1 MENNQV
7 VKKKKKRGIGLIILV
22 IVAIVIVGLVATGIA
37 GARETMKALKEMNI
51 KSYTVADGTVE
62 KTVSGSGQIEA
73 ADTEDVTAP
82 VGVKVDK
89 VLVSTGD
96 TVTKGQ
102 KLAEIDTD
110 SITDCLVE
118 IESSLKSISDQLDAD
133 AKKKADDEDKL
144 TDLQKEQLNNESD
157 ELKKAQTELNALK
170 SNPYITASTDGII
183 GDVNITEGSS
193 ISQMA
198 GSSSSSQPLSSLG
211 EDASSYLSGAMGSAS
226 STTVSG
232 PATGTTADVVT
243 IVPASGTTAEIAH
256 DTKADTAV
264 LAAAPATTADMSANI
279 TASGVKANTATLTA
293 ASDTK
298 NGGTTYLLGDADNSS
313 TTNSNGSA
321 GAGSASD
328 GSGTAD
334 SGSSANHTAAD
345 SGSSA
350 NSNHAADSNS
360 TSGSNNAANSSSMS
374 GSNNAADSGSASGS
388 NGAADSTTD
397 HGDSTAQQKV
407 TSWDVLT
414 SRMTAPAAGAAPVTA
429 AQLFADVDGKTFAE
443 VCHYTG
449 TIGWIEIPADSSQ
462 SSNQGASSQGNQTQD
477 AQTQGTQSQSAQTQ
491 GTQSQSTRT
500 QNTQAQN
507 TQPSFATFSDGRL
520 YTAVITLSAADGYAF
535 SADSEP
541 SPSAFAGAL
550 TSQVRTEISGDGKA
564 MTILVPYVL
573 TSGNTL
579 ADTLEE
585 LTQQEQQA
593 LTALQSLVSQGL
605 SGLSGLTGQNA
616 LSGLTGL
623 SGLSGLNGVNAG
635 SLLNGLNGASAYDLS
650 AADALSGAAGGANMS
665 YSPYES
671 PAFTI
676 RKTDRMKVQV
686 SIDEQDILLLS
697 KGQKADV
704 TLDALEGQT
713 FEGTVTEIGA
723 DAETGSGSAKYPVTI
738 EIDSADKMKFGMS
751 AEVAVKVG
759 EAADVL
765 VIPMEALQQE
775 GETTFVYTEEADD
788 GTLGGKKNVETGLSD
803 GENVE
808 ITSGLSEGDTIYYQK
823 ADSSNTFSSPF
834 MDESTS
840 SSSSS

>member
-1 MENNQV
+1 MTKTACTAGKEWLSFMENNN
-7 VKKKKKRGIGLIILV
+7 VKKKKKKSVGLIILA

-37 GARETMKALKEMNI
+37 GAREAMKALSAMNI
-51 KSYTVADGTVE
+51 QSYTVASGTVE

-96 TVTKGQ
+96 SVTKGQ
-102 KLAEIDTD
+102 KLAEINAD
-110 SITDCLVE
+110 SITDCLVG

-133 AKKKADDEDKL
+133 SKKKADDEDKL

-193 ISQMA
+193 ISQMS
-198 GSSSSSQPLSSLG
+198 GSSSSSISSLG
-211 EDASSYLSGAMGSAS
+211 EDASSYLSGAMGSVS

-243 IVPASGTTAEIAH
+243 MVPVSEAKAGASATTSAPVTTAE
-256 DTKADTAV
+256 
-264 LAAAPATTADMSANI
+264 MSANI
-279 TASGVKANTATLTA
+279 MAPGVKANTATLTA

-298 NGGTTYLLGDADNSS
+298 NGGTTYLLGDADDSS
-313 TTNSNGSA
+313 TTISNGSA
-321 GAGSASD
+321 GADSASG

-334 SGSSANHTAAD
+334 SSSTANNNAAD
-345 SGSSA
+345 SS
-350 NSNHAADSNS
+350 S
-360 TSGSNNAANSSSMS
+360 TSGSNSTADSSSTS
-374 GSNNAADSGSASGS
+374 GG
-388 NGAADSTTD
+388 NGASDGTTD
-397 HGDSTAQQKV
+397 RGDSTAQQKV

-443 VCHYTG
+443 ACHYTG

-462 SSNQGASSQGNQTQD
+462 GSNQGTSSQGNQTQD
-477 AQTQGTQSQSAQTQ
+477 AQTQGTQSQSQDAQTQ
-491 GTQSQSTRT
+491 STNTQTQTQGSQTKNT
-500 QNTQAQN
+500 QAGTQAQN

-520 YTAVITLSAADGYAF
+520 YTAVITLSAADGYVF
-535 SADSEP
+535 SSDSEP
-541 SPSAFAGAL
+541 SPSAFDGAL
-550 TSQVRTEISGDGKA
+550 TSLVRTEISGDGRA

-573 TSGNTL
+573 TPENTL
-579 ADTLEE
+579 ADTLEK

-593 LTALQSLVSQGL
+593 VTALQQLISQGL
-605 SGLSGLTGQNA
+605 SGLSGLSGLNA
-616 LSGLTGL
+616 LSDL
-623 SGLSGLNGVNAG
+623 SKLSGLNGANAG
-635 SLLNGLNGASAYDLS
+635 GLLNGLSGLNGASAYGLS
-650 AADALSGAAGGANMS
+650 AADALSGAAGNANVS

-671 PAFTI
+671 IAFTV

-738 EIDSADKMKFGMS
+738 EIDSADDMKFGMS
-751 AEVAVKVG
+751 AEVTVKVG

-765 VIPMEALQQE
+765 VIPMDALQQE

-808 ITSGLSEGDTIYYQK
+808 ITSGLSDGDTIYYQK

-840 SSSSS
+840 SSSSSSS

>member
-1 MENNQV
+1 MTKTACTAGKEWLSFMENNN
-7 VKKKKKRGIGLIILV
+7 VKKKKKKSVGLIILA

-37 GARETMKALKEMNI
+37 GAREAMKALSAMNI
-51 KSYTVADGTVE
+51 QSYTAASGTVE

-96 TVTKGQ
+96 SVTKGQ
-102 KLAEIDTD
+102 KLAEINAD

-133 AKKKADDEDKL
+133 SKKKADDKDKL

-193 ISQMA
+193 ISQMS
-198 GSSSSSQPLSSLG
+198 GSSSSSISSLG
-211 EDASSYLSGAMGSAS
+211 EDASSYLSGAMGSVS

-243 IVPASGTTAEIAH
+243 MVPVSEAKAGAAATTSAPVTTAEM
-256 DTKADTAV
+256 
-264 LAAAPATTADMSANI
+264 PANI
-279 TASGVKANTATLTA
+279 MAPGVKANTATLTA

-298 NGGTTYLLGDADNSS
+298 NGGTTYLLGDADDSS
-313 TTNSNGSA
+313 TTISNGSA
-321 GAGSASD
+321 GADSASG

-334 SGSSANHTAAD
+334 SSSTANNNAAD
-345 SGSSA
+345 SS
-350 NSNHAADSNS
+350 S
-360 TSGSNNAANSSSMS
+360 TSGSNSTADSSSTS
-374 GSNNAADSGSASGS
+374 GD
-388 NGAADSTTD
+388 NGASDGTTD
-397 HGDSTAQQKV
+397 RGDSTAQQKV

-443 VCHYTG
+443 ACHYTG

-462 SSNQGASSQGNQTQD
+462 
-477 AQTQGTQSQSAQTQ
+477 
-491 GTQSQSTRT
+491 
-500 QNTQAQN
+500 AQN
-507 TQPSFATFSDGRL
+507 TQPGFATFSDGRL
-520 YTAVITLSAADGYAF
+520 YTAVITLSAADGYVF
-535 SADSEP
+535 SSDSEP
-541 SPSAFAGAL
+541 SPSAFDGAL
-550 TSQVRTEISGDGKA
+550 TSLVRTEISGDGRA

-573 TSGNTL
+573 TPENTL
-579 ADTLEE
+579 ADTLEK

-593 LTALQSLVSQGL
+593 VTALQQLISQGL
-605 SGLSGLTGQNA
+605 SGLSGLSGLNA
-616 LSGLTGL
+616 LSDL
-623 SGLSGLNGVNAG
+623 SKLSGLNGANAG
-635 SLLNGLNGASAYDLS
+635 GLLNGLSGLNGASAYGLS
-650 AADALSGAAGGANMS
+650 AADALSGAAGNANVS

-671 PAFTI
+671 IAFTV

-738 EIDSADKMKFGMS
+738 EIDSADDMKFGMS
-751 AEVAVKVG
+751 AEVTVKVG

-765 VIPMEALQQE
+765 VIPMDALQQE

-808 ITSGLSEGDTIYYQK
+808 ITSGLSDGDTIYYQK

-840 SSSSS
+840 SSSSSSS

>member
-1 MENNQV
+1 MENNNG
-7 VKKKKKRGIGLIILV
+7 VKKKKKRGIGLIILA

-37 GARETMKALKEMNI
+37 GAREAMKALKEMNI

-102 KLAEIDTD
+102 KLAEIDAD

-118 IESSLKSISDQLDAD
+118 IESSLKSISDQLDED

-198 GSSSSSQPLSSLG
+198 GSSSSSQSLSSLG

-243 IVPASGTTAEIAH
+243 IVPASGSTAEIAH
-256 DTKADTAV
+256 GTKTDTAAPTSAPAATADISV
-264 LAAAPATTADMSANI
+264 NIAAPGAKTD
-279 TASGVKANTATLTA
+279 TATLVA

-298 NGGTTYLLGDADNSS
+298 NSGTTYLIVDPDNSS

-321 GAGSASD
+321 GAGSASG

-334 SGSSANHTAAD
+334 SGSTANNNATGN
-345 SGSSA
+345 GS
-350 NSNHAADSNS
+350 AADSNS
-360 TSGSNNAANSSSMS
+360 TSGSNNAANSSSTS
-374 GSNNAADSGSASGS
+374 GSSNAADSSSTSGS

-462 SSNQGASSQGNQTQD
+462 GSNQGTSSQGNQTQD
-477 AQTQGTQSQSAQTQ
+477 AQTQGTQP
-491 GTQSQSTRT
+491 G
-500 QNTQAQN
+500 
-507 TQPSFATFSDGRL
+507 FATFSDGRL
-520 YTAVITLSAADGYAF
+520 YTAVITLSAADGYVF
-535 SADSEP
+535 SSDSEP
-541 SPSAFAGAL
+541 SPSAFDGAL
-550 TSQVRTEISGDGKA
+550 TSLVRTEISGDGRA

-573 TSGNTL
+573 TPENTL
-579 ADTLEE
+579 ADTLEK

-593 LTALQSLVSQGL
+593 VTALQQLISQGL
-605 SGLSGLTGQNA
+605 SGLSGLSGLNA
-616 LSGLTGL
+616 LSDL
-623 SGLSGLNGVNAG
+623 SKLSGLNGANAG
-635 SLLNGLNGASAYDLS
+635 GLLNGLSGLNGASAYGLS
-650 AADALSGAAGGANMS
+650 AADELSGAAGSANVS

-671 PAFTI
+671 IAFTV

-738 EIDSADKMKFGMS
+738 EIDSADDMKFGMS
-751 AEVAVKVG
+751 AEVTVKVG

-765 VIPMEALQQE
+765 VIPMDALQQE

-808 ITSGLSEGDTIYYQK
+808 ITSGLSDGDTIYYQK

-840 SSSSS
+840 SSSSSSS

>member
-1 MENNQV
+1 MTKTACTAGKEWLSFMENNN
-7 VKKKKKRGIGLIILV
+7 VKKKKKKSVGLIILA

-37 GARETMKALKEMNI
+37 GAREAMKALSAMNI
-51 KSYTVADGTVE
+51 QSYTVASGTVE

-96 TVTKGQ
+96 SVTKGQ
-102 KLAEIDTD
+102 KLAEINAD
-110 SITDCLVE
+110 SITDCLVG

-133 AKKKADDEDKL
+133 SKKKADDEDKL

-193 ISQMA
+193 ISQMS
-198 GSSSSSQPLSSLG
+198 GSSSSSISSLG
-211 EDASSYLSGAMGSAS
+211 EDASSYLSGAMGSVS

-243 IVPASGTTAEIAH
+243 MVPVSEAKAGASATTSAPVTTAE
-256 DTKADTAV
+256 
-264 LAAAPATTADMSANI
+264 MSANI
-279 TASGVKANTATLTA
+279 MAPGVKANTATLTA

-298 NGGTTYLLGDADNSS
+298 NGGTTYLLGDADDSS
-313 TTNSNGSA
+313 TTISNGSA
-321 GAGSASD
+321 GADSASG

-334 SGSSANHTAAD
+334 SSSTAN
-345 SGSSA
+345 
-350 NSNHAADSNS
+350 
-360 TSGSNNAANSSSMS
+360 
-374 GSNNAADSGSASGS
+374 NNAADSSSTSGS

-462 SSNQGASSQGNQTQD
+462 SSNQGTQSQN
-477 AQTQGTQSQSAQTQ
+477 AQSQSAQ
-491 GTQSQSTRT
+491 
-500 QNTQAQN
+500 
-507 TQPSFATFSDGRL
+507 SFTTFTDGRL

-550 TSQVRTEISGDGKA
+550 TSLVRTEISGDGKA

-573 TSGNTL
+573 TPENTL
-579 ADTLEE
+579 ADTIEK

-593 LTALQSLVSQGL
+593 VAALQQLISQGL
-605 SGLSGLTGQNA
+605 SGLSGLSGLNA
-616 LSGLTGL
+616 LSDL
-623 SGLSGLNGVNAG
+623 SKLSGLNGANAG
-635 SLLNGLNGASAYDLS
+635 GLLNGLSGLNGASAYGLS
-650 AADALSGAAGGANMS
+650 AADALSGAAGNANVS

-671 PAFTI
+671 IAFTV

-738 EIDSADKMKFGMS
+738 EIDSADDMKFGMS
-751 AEVAVKVG
+751 AEVTVKVG

-765 VIPMEALQQE
+765 VIPMDALQQE

-808 ITSGLSEGDTIYYQK
+808 ITSGLSDGDTIYYQK

-840 SSSSS
+840 SSSSSSS

>member
-1 MENNQV
+1 MENNNG
-7 VKKKKKRGIGLIILV
+7 VKKKKKRGIGLIILA

-37 GARETMKALKEMNI
+37 GAREAMKALKEMNI

-102 KLAEIDTD
+102 KLAEIDAD

-118 IESSLKSISDQLDAD
+118 IESSLKSISDQLDED

-198 GSSSSSQPLSSLG
+198 GSSSSSQSLSSLG

-243 IVPASGTTAEIAH
+243 IVPASGSTAEIAH
-256 DTKADTAV
+256 GTKTDTAAPTSAPAATADISV
-264 LAAAPATTADMSANI
+264 NIAAPGAKTD
-279 TASGVKANTATLTA
+279 TATLVA

-298 NGGTTYLLGDADNSS
+298 NSGTTYLIGDPDNSS

-321 GAGSASD
+321 GAGSASG

-334 SGSSANHTAAD
+334 SGSTANNNATGN
-345 SGSSA
+345 GS
-350 NSNHAADSNS
+350 AADSNS
-360 TSGSNNAANSSSMS
+360 TSGSNNAANSSSTS
-374 GSNNAADSGSASGS
+374 GSSNAADSSSTSGS

-462 SSNQGASSQGNQTQD
+462 SSNQGTQSQN
-477 AQTQGTQSQSAQTQ
+477 AQSQSAQ
-491 GTQSQSTRT
+491 
-500 QNTQAQN
+500 
-507 TQPSFATFSDGRL
+507 SFTTFTDGRL

-550 TSQVRTEISGDGKA
+550 TSLVRTEISGDGKV

-573 TSGNTL
+573 TPENTL
-579 ADTLEE
+579 ADTIEK

-593 LTALQSLVSQGL
+593 VAALQQLISQGL
-605 SGLSGLTGQNA
+605 SGLSGLSGLNA
-616 LSGLTGL
+616 LSDL
-623 SGLSGLNGVNAG
+623 SKLSGLNGANAG
-635 SLLNGLNGASAYDLS
+635 GLLNGLSGLNGASAYGLS
-650 AADALSGAAGGANMS
+650 AADELSGAAGSANVS

-671 PAFTI
+671 IAFTV

-723 DAETGSGSAKYPVTI
+723 DAETGSGSAKYPVAI
-738 EIDSADKMKFGMS
+738 EIDSADNMKFGMS
-751 AEVAVKVG
+751 AEVTVKVG
-759 EAADVL
+759 ESADVL

-808 ITSGLSEGDTIYYQK
+808 ITSGLSDGDTIYYQK

-840 SSSSS
+840 SSSSSSS

>member
-1 MENNQV
+1 MENNNG
-7 VKKKKKRGIGLIILV
+7 VKKKKKRGIGLIILA

-37 GARETMKALKEMNI
+37 GAREAMKALKEMNI

-102 KLAEIDTD
+102 KLAEIDAD

-118 IESSLKSISDQLDAD
+118 IESSLKSISDQLDED

-198 GSSSSSQPLSSLG
+198 GSSSSSQSLSSLG

-243 IVPASGTTAEIAH
+243 IVPASGSTAEIAH
-256 DTKADTAV
+256 GTKTDTAAPTSAPAATADISV
-264 LAAAPATTADMSANI
+264 NIAAPGAKTD
-279 TASGVKANTATLTA
+279 TATLVA

-298 NGGTTYLLGDADNSS
+298 NSGTTYLIGDPDNSS

-321 GAGSASD
+321 GAGSASG

-334 SGSSANHTAAD
+334 SGSTANNNATGN
-345 SGSSA
+345 GS
-350 NSNHAADSNS
+350 AADSNS
-360 TSGSNNAANSSSMS
+360 TSGSNSTADSSSTS
-374 GSNNAADSGSASGS
+374 GG
-388 NGAADSTTD
+388 NGASDGTTD
-397 HGDSTAQQKV
+397 RGDSTAQQKV

-443 VCHYTG
+443 ACHYTG

-462 SSNQGASSQGNQTQD
+462 GSNQGTSSQGNQTQD
-477 AQTQGTQSQSAQTQ
+477 AQTQGTQP
-491 GTQSQSTRT
+491 G
-500 QNTQAQN
+500 
-507 TQPSFATFSDGRL
+507 FATFSDGRL
-520 YTAVITLSAADGYAF
+520 YTAVITLSAAGGYVF
-535 SADSEP
+535 SSDSEP
-541 SPSAFAGAL
+541 SPSAFDGAL
-550 TSQVRTEISGDGKA
+550 TSLVRTEISGDGRA

-573 TSGNTL
+573 TPENTL
-579 ADTLEE
+579 ADTLEK

-593 LTALQSLVSQGL
+593 VTALQQLISQGL
-605 SGLSGLTGQNA
+605 SGLSGLSGLNA
-616 LSGLTGL
+616 LSDLSKLSGLNGANAGGL
-623 SGLSGLNGVNAG
+623 LNGLSGLNE
-635 SLLNGLNGASAYDLS
+635 ASAYDLS
-650 AADALSGAAGGANMS
+650 AADALSGAAGNANVS

-671 PAFTI
+671 IAFTV

-738 EIDSADKMKFGMS
+738 EIDSADDMKFGMS
-751 AEVAVKVG
+751 AEVTVKVG

-765 VIPMEALQQE
+765 VIPMDALQQE

-808 ITSGLSEGDTIYYQK
+808 ITSGLSDGDTIYYQK

-840 SSSSS
+840 SSSSSSS

>member
-1 MENNQV
+1 MENNNG
-7 VKKKKKRGIGLIILV
+7 VKKKKKRGIGLIILA

-37 GARETMKALKEMNI
+37 GAREAMKALKEMNI

-102 KLAEIDTD
+102 KLAEIDAD

-118 IESSLKSISDQLDAD
+118 IESSLKSISDQLDED

-193 ISQMA
+193 ISQMS
-198 GSSSSSQPLSSLG
+198 GSSSSSISSLG
-211 EDASSYLSGAMGSAS
+211 EDASSYLSGAMGSVS

-243 IVPASGTTAEIAH
+243 MVPVSEA
-256 DTKADTAV
+256 KAG
-264 LAAAPATTADMSANI
+264 AAATTSAP
-279 TASGVKANTATLTA
+279 V
-293 ASDTK
+293 D
-298 NGGTTYLLGDADNSS
+298 SS
-313 TTNSNGSA
+313 TTISNGSA
-321 GAGSASD
+321 GADSASG

-334 SGSSANHTAAD
+334 SSSTANNNAAD
-345 SGSSA
+345 SS
-350 NSNHAADSNS
+350 S
-360 TSGSNNAANSSSMS
+360 TSGSNSTADSSSTS
-374 GSNNAADSGSASGS
+374 GG
-388 NGAADSTTD
+388 NGASDGTTD
-397 HGDSTAQQKV
+397 RGDSTAQQKV

-414 SRMTAPAAGAAPVTA
+414 SRMTAPAAGAAPVSA

-443 VCHYTG
+443 ACHYTG

-462 SSNQGASSQGNQTQD
+462 GSNQGTSSQGNQTQD
-477 AQTQGTQSQSAQTQ
+477 AQTQGTQSQSQDAQTQ
-491 GTQSQSTRT
+491 STNTQTQTQGSQTKNT
-500 QNTQAQN
+500 QAGTQAQN

-520 YTAVITLSAADGYAF
+520 YTAVITLSAADGYVF
-535 SADSEP
+535 SSDSEP
-541 SPSAFAGAL
+541 SPSAFDGAL
-550 TSQVRTEISGDGKA
+550 TSLVRTEISGDGRA

-573 TSGNTL
+573 TPENTL
-579 ADTLEE
+579 ADTLEK

-593 LTALQSLVSQGL
+593 VTALQQLISQGL
-605 SGLSGLTGQNA
+605 SGLSGLSGLNA
-616 LSGLTGL
+616 LSDL
-623 SGLSGLNGVNAG
+623 SKLSGLNGANAG
-635 SLLNGLNGASAYDLS
+635 GLLNGLSGLNGASAYGLS
-650 AADALSGAAGGANMS
+650 AADELSGAAGSANVS

-671 PAFTI
+671 IAFTV

-723 DAETGSGSAKYPVTI
+723 DAETGSGSAKYPVAI
-738 EIDSADKMKFGMS
+738 EIDSADNMKFGMS
-751 AEVAVKVG
+751 AEVTVKVG

-765 VIPMEALQQE
+765 VIPMDALQQE

-808 ITSGLSEGDTIYYQK
+808 ITSGLSDGDTIYYQK

-840 SSSSS
+840 SSSSSSS

>member
-1 MENNQV
+1 MENNNG
-7 VKKKKKRGIGLIILV
+7 VKKKKKRGIGLIILA

-37 GARETMKALKEMNI
+37 GAREAMKALKEMNI

-102 KLAEIDTD
+102 KLAEIDAD

-118 IESSLKSISDQLDAD
+118 IESSLKSISDQLDED

-193 ISQMA
+193 ISQMS
-198 GSSSSSQPLSSLG
+198 GSSSSSISSLG
-211 EDASSYLSGAMGSAS
+211 EDASSYLSGAMGSVS

-243 IVPASGTTAEIAH
+243 MVPVSEA
-256 DTKADTAV
+256 KAG
-264 LAAAPATTADMSANI
+264 AAATTSAP
-279 TASGVKANTATLTA
+279 V
-293 ASDTK
+293 D
-298 NGGTTYLLGDADNSS
+298 SS
-313 TTNSNGSA
+313 TTISNGSA
-321 GAGSASD
+321 GADSASG

-334 SGSSANHTAAD
+334 SSSTANNNAAD
-345 SGSSA
+345 SS
-350 NSNHAADSNS
+350 S
-360 TSGSNNAANSSSMS
+360 TSGSNSTADSSSTS
-374 GSNNAADSGSASGS
+374 GG
-388 NGAADSTTD
+388 NGASDGTTD
-397 HGDSTAQQKV
+397 RGDSTAQQKV

-443 VCHYTG
+443 ACHYTG

-462 SSNQGASSQGNQTQD
+462 GSNQGTSSQGNQTQD
-477 AQTQGTQSQSAQTQ
+477 AQTQGTQP
-491 GTQSQSTRT
+491 G
-500 QNTQAQN
+500 
-507 TQPSFATFSDGRL
+507 FATFSDGRL
-520 YTAVITLSAADGYAF
+520 YTAVITLSAADGYVF
-535 SADSEP
+535 SSDSEP
-541 SPSAFAGAL
+541 SPSAFDGAL
-550 TSQVRTEISGDGKA
+550 TSLVRTEISGDGRA

-573 TSGNTL
+573 TPENTL
-579 ADTLEE
+579 ADTLEK

-593 LTALQSLVSQGL
+593 VTALQQLISQGL
-605 SGLSGLTGQNA
+605 SGLSGLSGLNA
-616 LSGLTGL
+616 LSDL
-623 SGLSGLNGVNAG
+623 SKLSGLNGANAG
-635 SLLNGLNGASAYDLS
+635 GLLNGLSGLNGASAYGLS
-650 AADALSGAAGGANMS
+650 AADALSGAAGNANVS

-671 PAFTI
+671 IAFTV

-738 EIDSADKMKFGMS
+738 EIDSADDMKFGMS
-751 AEVAVKVG
+751 AEVTVKVG

-765 VIPMEALQQE
+765 VIPMDALQQE

-808 ITSGLSEGDTIYYQK
+808 ITSGLSDGDTIYYQK

-840 SSSSS
+840 SSSSSSS

>member
-1 MENNQV
+1 MENNN
-7 VKKKKKRGIGLIILV
+7 VKKKKKKSVGLIILA

-37 GARETMKALKEMNI
+37 GAREAMKALSAMNI
-51 KSYTVADGTVE
+51 QSYTVASGTVE

-96 TVTKGQ
+96 SVTKGQ
-102 KLAEIDTD
+102 KLAEINAD
-110 SITDCLVE
+110 SITDCLVG

-133 AKKKADDEDKL
+133 SKKKADDEDKL

-193 ISQMA
+193 ISQMS
-198 GSSSSSQPLSSLG
+198 GSSSSSISSLG
-211 EDASSYLSGAMGSAS
+211 EDASSYLSGAMGSVS

-243 IVPASGTTAEIAH
+243 MVPVSEAKAGASATTSAPVTTAE
-256 DTKADTAV
+256 
-264 LAAAPATTADMSANI
+264 MSANI
-279 TASGVKANTATLTA
+279 MAPGVKANTATLTA

-298 NGGTTYLLGDADNSS
+298 NGGTTYLLGDADDSS
-313 TTNSNGSA
+313 TTISNGSA
-321 GAGSASD
+321 GADSASG

-334 SGSSANHTAAD
+334 SSSTAN
-345 SGSSA
+345 
-350 NSNHAADSNS
+350 
-360 TSGSNNAANSSSMS
+360 
-374 GSNNAADSGSASGS
+374 NNAADSSSTSGS

-462 SSNQGASSQGNQTQD
+462 SSNQGTQSQN
-477 AQTQGTQSQSAQTQ
+477 AQSQSAQ
-491 GTQSQSTRT
+491 
-500 QNTQAQN
+500 
-507 TQPSFATFSDGRL
+507 SFTTFTDGRL

-550 TSQVRTEISGDGKA
+550 TSLVRTEISGDGKA

-573 TSGNTL
+573 TPENTL
-579 ADTLEE
+579 ADTIEK

-593 LTALQSLVSQGL
+593 VAALQQLISQGL
-605 SGLSGLTGQNA
+605 SGLSGLSGLNA
-616 LSGLTGL
+616 LSDL
-623 SGLSGLNGVNAG
+623 SKLSGLNGANAG
-635 SLLNGLNGASAYDLS
+635 GLLNGLSGLNGASAYGLS
-650 AADALSGAAGGANMS
+650 AADALSGAAGNANVS

-671 PAFTI
+671 IAFTV

-738 EIDSADKMKFGMS
+738 EIDSADDMKFGMS
-751 AEVAVKVG
+751 AEVTVKVG

-765 VIPMEALQQE
+765 VIPMDALQQE

-808 ITSGLSEGDTIYYQK
+808 ITSGLSDGDTIYYQK

-840 SSSSS
+840 SSSSSSS